1 MTTKVSF
8 VVPSFNTAAWL
19 PHAVKSCLEQSHKY
33 IEVVIVDDCSTDTTI
48 EYLNWLAK
56 QNDKRI
62 KIILNSENVGR
73 SETRNIGNRA
83 ATGDI
88 ICVLDSDDLAV
99 RTRAEWT
106 VKKMKNGVKVIY
118 GSAVAM
124 GALGNAMHELTA
136 KPLDIKT
143 ALETK
148 TNGIVHST
156 MAYTKD
162 IAEKYPYVSGD
173 ICRLGIDDWTMQ
185 TKMIIDG
192 VKFDFIPDVI
202 CAYRVLGTGITATR
216 DPQEVERAK
225 MSVIEGY
232 RLEAV
237 K

>member
-1 MTTKVSF
+1 MKNTRVSF
-8 VVPSFNTAAWL
+8 VIPSFNTAAWL
-19 PHAVKSCLEQSHKY
+19 PHAVKSCLEQTHKEV
-33 IEVVIVDDCSTDTTI
+33 EVVIVDDCSTDTTI

-162 IAEKYPYVSGD
+162 IAEKYPYESGKISD
-173 ICRLGIDDWTMQ
+173 LGIDDHNQ
-185 TKMIIDG
+185 QYRMIIDG

-202 CAYRVLGTGITATR
+202 SAYRITETNISSTR
-216 DPQEVERAK
+216 NQEEVDKCK
-225 MSVIEGY
+225 MEYMREGC
-232 RLEAV
+232 AS
-237 K
+237 